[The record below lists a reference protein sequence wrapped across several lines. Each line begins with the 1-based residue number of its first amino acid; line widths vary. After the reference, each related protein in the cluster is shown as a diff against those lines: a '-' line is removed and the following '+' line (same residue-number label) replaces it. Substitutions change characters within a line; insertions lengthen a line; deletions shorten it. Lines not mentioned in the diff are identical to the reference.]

1 MTDMNRCDRNIE
13 KSPIIINT
21 TPVWQGPGQDTQL
34 SAEVQ
39 RVATGVIDLGGTM
52 ACRGW
57 YTVSPFDAVIIL

>member
-13 KSPIIINT
+13 KSPII
-21 TPVWQGPGQDTQL
+21 PLLAVWQGPGQDTQL